1 VGPART
7 TLPQEPGAVHPAY
20 PPPRPALTGLGT
32 GVVTTLVTVAGGTV
46 DAMLTG
52 EPGTLFGVTFVAVC
66 LGAGLWVR
74 PYDLAAAPISAPIA
88 FTVAL
93 ALTGSGGNG
102 GVAGHVMGTVTG
114 LAVQTGWLYGGTLCA
129 AVVVAVRKLA
139 GRRRAAD
146 RAG

>member
-1 VGPART
+1 M
-7 TLPQEPGAVHPAY
+7 
-20 PPPRPALTGLGT
+20 LTGLGT
-32 GVVTTLVTVAGGTV
+32 GVVTTLVTVAGGTL

-52 EPGTLFGVTFVAVC
+52 EPGTLFGVVFLATC

-93 ALTGSGGNG
+93 ALTGVSDTRGL
-102 GVAGHVMGTVTG
+102 AGHLMGTVTG
-114 LAVQTGWLYGGTLCA
+114 LAVLTGWLYAGTLCA
-129 AVVVAVRKLA
+129 AIVVAVRKLA
-139 GRRRAAD
+139 GRRRGAD